1 MKHVNG
7 WLDRRAKL
15 YPCKFNHHASTSVKL
30 EKKFNLSH
38 SIEYLG
44 WIKVHDAGVWF
55 FEADSYHG
63 RQYVKVTELQK
74 KWLLDNGYQVR
85 SQNEI

>member
-1 MKHVNG
+1 M
-7 WLDRRAKL
+7 
-15 YPCKFNHHASTSVKL
+15 
-30 EKKFNLSH
+30 
-38 SIEYLG
+38 
-44 WIKVHDAGVWF
+44 HDAGVWF